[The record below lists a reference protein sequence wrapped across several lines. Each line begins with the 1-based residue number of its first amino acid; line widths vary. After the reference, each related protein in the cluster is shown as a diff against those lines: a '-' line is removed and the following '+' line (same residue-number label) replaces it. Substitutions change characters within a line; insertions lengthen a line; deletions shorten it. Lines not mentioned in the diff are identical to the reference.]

1 VRPAD
6 RASMSVT
13 AAPLRQR
20 TPFWRNV
27 RVLRIA
33 FQAAFLLGVVI
44 FILALV
50 ENLTTNLRVQGI
62 RTDFGYLQQPAGF
75 AIADADFRPSQ
86 SIWDAI
92 KVGAM
97 NTIKVSLLG
106 ILLATILGIVIGV
119 ARLSTN
125 WLVRRSAAIYVETLR
140 NIPVLVIILFWWLAV
155 LLQLPAI
162 RRAVDLNVIVI
173 SNRGL
178 VGPGLEQTAA
188 LTGFLVVGAIGVAS
202 AIGVWVWRTRHFD
215 RTGEPHHR
223 VLWSAGVLV
232 LFVVAGFFA
241 FGQPVG
247 ISLPERGELATTG
260 GFRLSPE
267 YAALLVGLAL
277 YTASHIAEI
286 VRGSI
291 LAVPRGQT
299 EAANA
304 VGLSGFQRLRFVVL
318 PQAFRVSIPPIA
330 NQYLNL
336 VKNSSLGVAIA
347 FPEVTRVTRIA
358 IGQQA
363 PAPQSILVLM
373 GVYLFFSLVI
383 ALVMNI
389 INRRL
394 TLKGR

>member
-1 VRPAD
+1 
-6 RASMSVT
+6 MTVT
-13 AAPLRQR
+13 VAPSRRR
-20 TPFWRNV
+20 TPLWRNV
-27 RVLRIA
+27 RVLRVA
-33 FQAAFLLGVVI
+33 FQTVFLLGVL
-44 FILALV
+44 FFLFLLY
-50 ENLTTNLRVQGI
+50 ENLTTNLRAQGI

-86 SIWDAI
+86 SIWDAV
-92 KVGAM
+92 KVGAA

-106 ILLATILGIVIGV
+106 ILLATVLGVVVGV

-162 RRAVDLNVIVI
+162 RQAVDLDVIVI

-178 VGPGLEQTAA
+178 VGPGLAQTGA
-188 LTGFLVVGAIGVAS
+188 LTGFVVVVLAGAVA
-202 AIGVWVWRTRHFD
+202 AAGVWIWRTRHFD

-223 VLWSAGVLV
+223 VLWSLGLLALALV
-232 LFVVAGFFA
+232 VGFFA

-267 YAALLVGLAL
+267 YAALLIGLAL

-291 LAVPRGQT
+291 LAVPRGQD

-318 PQAFRVSIPPIA
+318 PQAFRISVPPIA

-383 ALVMNI
+383 ALVMNL